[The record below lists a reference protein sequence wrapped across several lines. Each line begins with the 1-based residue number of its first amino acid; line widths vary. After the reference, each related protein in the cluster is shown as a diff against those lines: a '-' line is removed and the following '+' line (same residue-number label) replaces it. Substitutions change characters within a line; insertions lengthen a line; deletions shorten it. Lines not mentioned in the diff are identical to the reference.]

1 MRIMKYAE
9 FLIFSGK
16 VIVSMPDE
24 KSIEELIKGLKENFG
39 IEVEEELRSLCG

>member
-1 MRIMKYAE
+1 MKYAE
-9 FLIFSGK
+9 FSIFSEK

-24 KSIEELIKGLKENFG
+24 KSIEELFKGLKENFG